1 MAKKDYFQFLKEKQ
15 RKDPTS
21 ERAERLAKRG
31 IKTPATDSDIEPD
44 MRDMAGTTAGY
55 GSTVDPET
63 YDLAGGSAKPD
74 TPEVG
79 PAPKANDQ
87 LAARRGIASGLG
99 DLSKRG
105 ALTADL
111 LKEARQRATK
121 AGVSEDQFSSFMEK
135 EGIRERGS
143 TFSFKK
149 PKKGTGLFDQP
160 ATGQPATDLASSP
173 EEATQNVMF
182 KKEFGSG
189 LDALAAMQDPNYE
202 LGSGSSLLKP
212 SRSIGP
218 ASGKFRRAARSL
230 ARDGDREGAARM
242 RLAGEM
248 VRMGEPAIDTPAG
261 RGQRM
266 FQKILTSREA
276 QKQDKLMA
284 GSKNMFDAMGVGKPK
299 SNDSIQQPKMVE
311 KYESPLDKTPNKKRF
326 GVNRKGDRRSNPNFP
341 ERVKL

>member
-1 MAKKDYFQFLKEKQ
+1 MIMAKKDYFEFLKEKQ

-74 TPEVG
+74 TPAVD
-79 PAPKANDQ
+79 PAQKAEDQ
-87 LAARRGIASGLG
+87 LAARKGIASGLK

-111 LKEARQRATK
+111 LKEARQKATK

-149 PKKGTGLFDQP
+149 PKKGTGLFD
-160 ATGQPATDLASSP
+160 QPATDLASSP

-212 SRSIGP
+212 ARSIGP
-218 ASGKFRRAARSL
+218 ASGKFRRAARRL
-230 ARDGDREGAARM
+230 ARDGDRSGAARM

-248 VRMGEPAIDTPAG
+248 VRMGEPAIDTPAA

-266 FQKILTSREA
+266 FQKILAGREA

-284 GSKNMFDAMGVGKPK
+284 GSKNMFNAMGIDKPK
-299 SNDSIQQPKMVE
+299 SNASIQQPKKVE
-311 KYESPLDKTPNKKRF
+311 KYESPLDKTRNKNRF
-326 GVNRKGDRRSNPNFP
+326 GVSNRRKA
-341 ERVKL
+341 

>member
-1 MAKKDYFQFLKEKQ
+1 MAKKDYFEFLKEKQ

-74 TPEVG
+74 TPAVD
-79 PAPKANDQ
+79 PAQKADDQ
-87 LAARRGIASGLG
+87 LAVRKGIASGLE

-111 LKEARQRATK
+111 FKEARQRAKK
-121 AGVSEDQFSSFMEK
+121 AGVSSGQFDSFVKSKGIK
-135 EGIRERGS
+135 ES
-143 TFSFKK
+143 
-149 PKKGTGLFDQP
+149 L
-160 ATGQPATDLASSP
+160 SP
-173 EEATQNVMF
+173 EEATQNVLF

-212 SRSIGP
+212 ARSIGP
-218 ASGKFRRAARSL
+218 ASGKFRRAARRL
-230 ARDGDREGAARM
+230 ARGGDRAGAARM

-248 VRMGEPAIDTPAG
+248 VRMGEPAIDTPAA

-266 FQKILTSREA
+266 FQKILAGREA
-276 QKQDKLMA
+276 QKQDKIMA
-284 GSKNMFDAMGVGKPK
+284 GSKNMFNAMGIDEPK
-299 SNDSIQQPKMVE
+299 SNASLQQPKKVE
-311 KYESPLDKTPNKKRF
+311 KYESPLDKTRNKKRF
-326 GVNRKGDRRSNPNFP
+326 GVSNRRKA
-341 ERVKL
+341 

>member
-1 MAKKDYFQFLKEKQ
+1 
-15 RKDPTS
+15 
-21 ERAERLAKRG
+21 
-31 IKTPATDSDIEPD
+31 
-44 MRDMAGTTAGY
+44 
-55 GSTVDPET
+55 
-63 YDLAGGSAKPD
+63 
-74 TPEVG
+74 
-79 PAPKANDQ
+79 
-87 LAARRGIASGLG
+87 
-99 DLSKRG
+99 
-105 ALTADL
+105 
-111 LKEARQRATK
+111 
-121 AGVSEDQFSSFMEK
+121 MEK

-149 PKKGTGLFDQP
+149 PKKGTGLFDQPATGQPATGQPATGQP